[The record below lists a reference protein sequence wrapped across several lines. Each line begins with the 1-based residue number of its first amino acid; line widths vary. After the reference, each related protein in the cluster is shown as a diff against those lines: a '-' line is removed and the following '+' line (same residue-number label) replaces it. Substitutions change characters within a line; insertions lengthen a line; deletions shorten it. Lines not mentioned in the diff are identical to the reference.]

1 MELQSDATW
10 SKEVILF
17 ISWRNWKALRY
28 VLGQLTK
35 KRNCM
40 QRWRVLAINKTF
52 TATEERM
59 PAEKH

>member
-17 ISWRNWKALRY
+17 ISWRNWKAIRY

-35 KRNCM
+35 KE
-40 QRWRVLAINKTF
+40 
-52 TATEERM
+52 TECNVGEY
-59 PAEKH
+59 

>member
-28 VLGQLTK
+28 VLGV
-35 KRNCM
+35 